1 MVMFDRR
8 IYNKYSMFISS
19 VARIELCWDQCREC
33 ELELVRSDR
42 YECVCLM
49 WCEVMRSVC
58 VNRNVLVHCSNV
70 LGVNESSCLCGL
82 CAYQSVVP

>member
-1 MVMFDRR
+1 MVMFNRR

-42 YECVCLM
+42 YEC
-49 WCEVMRSVC
+49 EVMRSEY

-82 CAYQSVVP
+82 CS